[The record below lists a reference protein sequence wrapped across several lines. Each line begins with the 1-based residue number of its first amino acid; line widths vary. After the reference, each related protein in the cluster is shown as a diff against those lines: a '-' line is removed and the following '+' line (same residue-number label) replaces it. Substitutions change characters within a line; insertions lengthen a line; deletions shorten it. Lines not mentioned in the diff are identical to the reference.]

1 MNVSSCTFSQ
11 RFLINVYYLFLLLL
25 PNENTMQRVDP
36 FKNFVNWFSKNWFK
50 ASISRYLLKRYLK
63 ISLCFFFRFLPCS
76 LDSRISSRP
85 RWQTYGFKNEKEEE
99 ETGERACVDVDYEET
114 VPELADE
121 RSSAIRIPV
130 TLGLYTRLETAITLQ
145 CCFEKPALNNYVYV
159 LSLIWKAE
167 CFYKY

>member
-1 MNVSSCTFSQ
+1 MF
-11 RFLINVYYLFLLLL
+11 
-25 PNENTMQRVDP
+25 ENFIV
-36 FKNFVNWFSKNWFK
+36 
-50 ASISRYLLKRYLK
+50 I
-63 ISLCFFFRFLPCS
+63 FFRFLPCS
-76 LDSRISSRP
+76 LETRISSRP

-145 CCFEKPALNNYVYV
+145 CCFEKPALNNYVYM
-159 LSLIWKAE
+159 LSLI
-167 CFYKY
+167 

>member
-1 MNVSSCTFSQ
+1 MKTRC
-11 RFLINVYYLFLLLL
+11 
-25 PNENTMQRVDP
+25 NE
-36 FKNFVNWFSKNWFK
+36 
-50 ASISRYLLKRYLK
+50 SIPLK
-63 ISLCFFFRFLPCS
+63 ILWIDFQRINLKLQFYVIFKKKCLKLSLCFFFRFLPCS
-76 LDSRISSRP
+76 LDSRISFRP

>member
-1 MNVSSCTFSQ
+1 MF
-11 RFLINVYYLFLLLL
+11 
-25 PNENTMQRVDP
+25 ENFIV
-36 FKNFVNWFSKNWFK
+36 
-50 ASISRYLLKRYLK
+50 I
-63 ISLCFFFRFLPCS
+63 FFRFLPCS
-76 LDSRISSRP
+76 LETRISSRP

-99 ETGERACVDVDYEET
+99 ETGAHACVDVDYEET

-159 LSLIWKAE
+159 LSLI
-167 CFYKY
+167 